1 MPFLFS
7 FCISFL
13 VGIFQL
19 NRCLVMV
26 SAWIKQPT
34 GWRGLYRHLHALQ
47 QQCRAAATV
56 DQDYD
61 VVDND
66 YDNGFKV
73 MIHTGLLLLM
83 VAVAFSSR
91 VADHEVR
98 TLIQL
103 LLSPFLCINYTTLQ

>member
-1 MPFLFS
+1 
-7 FCISFL
+7 
-13 VGIFQL
+13 
-19 NRCLVMV
+19 MV
-26 SAWIKQPT
+26 SAWIKPT
-34 GWRGLYRHLHALQ
+34 GWGLYHLHALQ

-91 VADHEVR
+91 VADHKVR

-103 LLSPFLCINYTTLQ
+103 LLSRFFFV

>member
-1 MPFLFS
+1 MGAIPLARIATTMP
-7 FCISFL
+7 
-13 VGIFQL
+13 
-19 NRCLVMV
+19 
-26 SAWIKQPT
+26 
-34 GWRGLYRHLHALQ
+34 RG
-47 QQCRAAATV
+47 AATV

-103 LLSPFLCINYTTLQ
+103 FICINCTLQ